1 MKRKRLSS
9 VESFNKKILLVISIL
24 PVLTLIIASNA
35 LLMKLALIIALF
47 LLLLMV
53 YRNYQRLTKGEVLIA
68 LANALSLML
77 TLGFHSAYGNAIMF
91 INTLLCFKLFNN
103 ILIDKST
110 FFVVHLITGIG
121 LSIYLFLIERPRY
134 SGNKIFDYF
143 GNIINTN
150 LISILFLCAFLHL
163 ACCAASY
170 IENKKIMY
178 PILIL
183 LAIVYGNN
191 VWFYEARSAMI
202 SMILF
207 IAIIIIRREGI
218 SYHKYKILCT
228 LLLVLSIV
236 FPFLYLMAVNIIH
249 TSTIFG
255 KGVGTR
261 VVVWEACIDVIKNY
275 PILGSGNDILVTANS
290 TGVQTLSMHN
300 TLLSVWKI
308 LGITPMITFIFTCI
322 NHQDKRYDDK
332 KNIYAQAAFLSTFP
346 ICFFESFYTEEL
358 LYMAFLPFLIANVKT
373 KTN

>member
-1 MKRKRLSS
+1 
-9 VESFNKKILLVISIL
+9 
-24 PVLTLIIASNA
+24 
-35 LLMKLALIIALF
+35 
-47 LLLLMV
+47 
-53 YRNYQRLTKGEVLIA
+53 
-68 LANALSLML
+68 
-77 TLGFHSAYGNAIMF
+77 
-91 INTLLCFKLFNN
+91 
-103 ILIDKST
+103 
-110 FFVVHLITGIG
+110 
-121 LSIYLFLIERPRY
+121 
-134 SGNKIFDYF
+134 
-143 GNIINTN
+143 
-150 LISILFLCAFLHL
+150 
-163 ACCAASY
+163 
-170 IENKKIMY
+170 
-178 PILIL
+178 
-183 LAIVYGNN
+183 
-191 VWFYEARSAMI
+191 
-202 SMILF
+202 
-207 IAIIIIRREGI
+207 
-218 SYHKYKILCT
+218 
-228 LLLVLSIV
+228 
-236 FPFLYLMAVNIIH
+236 MAVNIIH